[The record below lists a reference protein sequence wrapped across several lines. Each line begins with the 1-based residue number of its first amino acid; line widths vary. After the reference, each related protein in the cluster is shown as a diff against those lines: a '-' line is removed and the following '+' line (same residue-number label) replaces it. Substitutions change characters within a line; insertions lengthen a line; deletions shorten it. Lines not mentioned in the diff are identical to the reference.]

1 MKMARKSQLR
11 GLPIQMQN
19 VKKLLIVFSLIA
31 LVEMRVDLAAA
42 QVPQGR
48 MVSTIEVGTDTFP
61 LAMLPNVTIVSK
73 REFASVLEQNKF
85 LRLKSNVMTV
95 YPYAIEAARIYH
107 EIQLTMSETNKRR
120 DKKRYLRKLNDSLE
134 TQFKGSLKNL
144 TVNQGQILVKLV
156 SRYTGRTCYDL
167 IKEFKNPVSAVFWQ
181 NAGKIYDY
189 DLKTMYD
196 PQADKDIEMIVRS
209 LENTYY

>member
-1 MKMARKSQLR
+1 MARKSQF
-11 GLPIQMQN
+11 PVVMFNPN
-19 VKKLLIVFSLIA
+19 VKKILFVFIAAVVLLVSDSA
-31 LVEMRVDLAAA
+31 LA

-73 REFASVLEQNKF
+73 REFLSVYEQNKF
-85 LRLKSNVMTV
+85 LRLKHNVMTV
-95 YPYAIEAARIYH
+95 YPYAVEAARIYH
-107 EIQLTMSETNKRR
+107 EIQLTMAETNKRR

-134 TQFKGSLKNL
+134 AQFKGSLKDL

-156 SRYTGRTCYDL
+156 SRYTGRTAYDL
-167 IKEFKNPVSAVFWQ
+167 IKEFKNPMSAVFWQ